1 MKKRLCRRSVKV
13 GSRNLR
19 RSNLTYMTFHYVSL
33 TASSAASARLIL
45 KPVQQSNLKQSY
57 DQPLTQ
63 QVAVKL
69 PRSGKMRRTETTQS
83 NTLEQKLD
91 FPSIFPIIPQNIL
104 LFVITCLLLNNRI
117 KLNYSCIGISS
128 YSSRT
133 LVPSK
138 LSFSILSEP
147 THLFC

>member
-1 MKKRLCRRSVKV
+1 VKKQLRRSVKV
-13 GSRNLR
+13 GSRNLG
-19 RSNLTYMTFHYVSL
+19 RSNLTYMTFHYVPL
-33 TASSAASARLIL
+33 TASSATSARLIL
-45 KPVQQSNLKQSY
+45 KPVQQSNLKQSH

-69 PRSGKMRRTETTQS
+69 PRSGKKRRTETTQS

-128 YSSRT
+128 YSSRI
-133 LVPSK
+133 LVPNR
-138 LSFSILSEP
+138 LSFSTLP
-147 THLFC
+147 VPAHLFC